1 MVSPVRRAICRD
13 PLYSGLLTSVTSH
26 LQEKRIYDLKK
37 KNQELEKFKFVL
49 DYKIKE
55 LKKQIEPRE
64 KEIKVM
70 KEQIQEV
77 RSHLPHPAVPSQ
89 LPPTSWPGVKE
100 PPHSPSLLPRRVQP
114 PFCRGCHGEGPARG
128 LVVQKQIALGFGLPR
143 PAGGLRPYQHHLKVH
158 IWALKGKP
166 RLLGFRPPE
175 GDVYPATSGPPQKAH
190 PSHST
195 FFLWLEMLFGALCK
209 TVVFVLHTIKNGKSS
224 ETLEQGSCIIECVF
238 WEANRM
244 RVKRRE
250 LRSKSSWTR
259 ASESPVR
266 YMCPPRPLCPTQVAF
281 PQTRDCLAASPHW
294 AESRS
299 SGVRD

>member
-77 RSHLPHPAVPSQ
+77 RSHLPRPAVPSQ

-158 IWALKGKP
+158 T
-166 RLLGFRPPE
+166 LGPQRE
-175 GDVYPATSGPPQKAH
+175 TAAVGLSATRGRCVS
-190 PSHST
+190 SHQR
-195 FFLWLEMLFGALCK
+195 A
-209 TVVFVLHTIKNGKSS
+209 SS
-224 ETLEQGSCIIECVF
+224 ESSPLPFNILPLAGNVVWCPVQDRGVCTSYNKE
-238 WEANRM
+238 WE
-244 RVKRRE
+244 VI
-250 LRSKSSWTR
+250 
-259 ASESPVR
+259 
-266 YMCPPRPLCPTQVAF
+266 
-281 PQTRDCLAASPHW
+281 RDP
-294 AESRS
+294 
-299 SGVRD
+299 